1 VAPPAGT
8 IRPWRYLAT
17 FVGIVVVL
25 YALVFFT
32 GDRQLTPKLG
42 IDLEG
47 GTRVTLTARTATGQ
61 PPTKDQLNLA
71 REIIDQRVN
80 GLGVSGAEVVQ
91 DGSNLTIT
99 VPGDQGQRAKDLAQT
114 AQLRFRAVLAGPFDA
129 TPQPAPGTPAPGGAA
144 PGGSTGGTPGQPNE
158 TNPGQPGPA
167 GQPGGPTPG
176 GVPGPGSAA
185 PHGVVALPLQSPHP
199 HAPAPPT
206 PPTPTPA
213 PPAAGTGSDAGGTI
227 FFIRI

>member
-1 VAPPAGT
+1 VAPPAGQ

-25 YALVFFT
+25 YALVFLT
-32 GDRQLTPKLG
+32 GDRKPNPKLG

-47 GTRVTLTARTATGQ
+47 GTTVTLTARTATGQ

-71 REIIDQRVN
+71 RQIIDQRVN

-91 DGSNLTIT
+91 DGNNLTIT

-129 TPQPAPGTPAPGGAA
+129 APQPAPGAPAPGGAN
-144 PGGSTGGTPGQPNE
+144 PGTSSGITPGQPNK
-158 TNPGQPGPA
+158 THPGQPG
-167 GQPGGPTPG
+167 GVPG
-176 GVPGPGSAA
+176 GVPGPGSACPA
-185 PHGVVALPLQSPHP
+185 RCRRPADAVAARPD
-199 HAPAPPT
+199 PA
-206 PPTPTPA
+206 
-213 PPAAGTGSDAGGTI
+213 DAGPARPGSGGRR
-227 FFIRI
+227 F